1 MRLRARSVP
10 TRLATGA
17 YILHAGWEKWHA
29 SEERTRAVQQAAA
42 TAFPFLAGI
51 PPATFGK
58 LLAGAE
64 IATGAALLLP
74 VVPNRLAGAAL
85 TAFSGSLLT
94 MYLRTPAMHKPGSV
108 WPSPAGVGVSKD
120 VWMLGIGLGLLAD
133 TARPAAGG

>member
-1 MRLRARSVP
+1 MRLRARNVP

-17 YILHAGWEKWHA
+17 YILHTGWEKWHGPPD
-29 SEERTRAVQQAAA
+29 RAQAVHGAAA
-42 TAFPFLAGI
+42 RAFPFLASI
-51 PPATFGK
+51 PPPTFLK

-64 IATGAALLLP
+64 IATGTALLLP

-108 WPSPAGVGVSKD
+108 WPSTAGVGVSKD

-133 TARPAAGG
+133 TARPAAHL